1 MKFENTRVM
10 NFGGA
15 LRGMRNPKESWNR
28 SDTTIEVVPQ
38 TDPRFTEPLRI
49 ENTDFGLAINIG
61 HNDMLLAQTLIRGGS
76 EHRKFLR

>member
-28 SDTTIEVVPQ
+28 SDTTIEVVPR
-38 TDPRFTEPLRI
+38 TDSRFTEPLRI
-49 ENTDFGLAINIG
+49 ENTDFGLVIDIG